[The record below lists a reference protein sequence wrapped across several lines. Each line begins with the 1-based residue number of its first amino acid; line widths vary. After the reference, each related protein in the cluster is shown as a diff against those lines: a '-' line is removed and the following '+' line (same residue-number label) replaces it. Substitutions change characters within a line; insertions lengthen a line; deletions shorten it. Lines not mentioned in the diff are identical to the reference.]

1 MDGTRVKRWWFPS
14 LQVRFQRK
22 FRRPLKTTLLFL
34 FYFQRVQGQPP
45 LQERTEEDMESGDD
59 AADDDDA
66 TVTSKEDTSD

>member
-1 MDGTRVKRWWFPS
+1 MDGTRAKRWWFPS

-22 FRRPLKTTLLFL
+22 FRRPLKTTLLFI
-34 FYFQRVQGQPP
+34 YFQRMQGQPP

>member
-1 MDGTRVKRWWFPS
+1 M
-14 LQVRFQRK
+14 
-22 FRRPLKTTLLFL
+22 KTTLLFI
-34 FYFQRVQGQPP
+34 YFQRMQGQPP